1 MRHDEVLRLEDEDDA
16 GHEAEGGDHSE
27 DAARVFQEKV
37 TENHHLEETTEE
49 HFTSDRNSPNVAVTE
64 VTDVIQQF

>member
-27 DAARVFQEKV
+27 DAARVFQKKV
-37 TENHHLEETTEE
+37 AKNHHLEETTEE
-49 HFTSDRNSPNVAVTE
+49 HFTSDWNSPNVAVT
-64 VTDVIQQF
+64 DVIQQF